1 MLASAWKVT
10 PEGDCE
16 RCDSKT
22 EIAVIRS
29 SMMNDDRVEFV
40 CSMQTMSFEGPL
52 ADVTQYTNLMV
63 SEYDYCH
70 ESDTRYVITAGEFV
84 PTLASVKGAVRSK
97 SHVVFRKRSIW
108 RRFVEWIN
116 D

>member
-10 PEGDCE
+10 PETVE
-16 RCDSKT
+16 RCT
-22 EIAVIRS
+22 PEEEIAVIRS

-40 CSMQTMSFEGPL
+40 SSMQTIKFEGPL

-70 ESDTRYVITAGEFV
+70 KSDTRYVITAGEFV

-97 SHVVFRKRSIW
+97 SHVVFRKRSLW